1 MNKVNLFFNLT
12 TPSICIDSAALVNMV
27 IAPTN
32 KVKVE
37 KIREAKAN
45 GDKKQY
51 EELKKSLP
59 AFTYAA
65 TFKGRRTL
73 ENINTFE
80 YVCGMDFDHIGN
92 PQKINRIKEKLKKD
106 KLVNLMFTSPSGDGL
121 KVFVKLEKDEKV
133 EKMLENKE
141 YEKLSKYYADKFNQI
156 SNYFEGKYSIKSD
169 PSVKDIPRL
178 CFLSHDPEV
187 YYNKDSQCFSID
199 EDKLMEI
206 YENHIIE
213 SPNQEGNRN
222 NSLYGFCQKAFAA
235 GYDKG
240 TIREFSNCKYSGLGN
255 EEFEKTL
262 KSAST
267 SKKAKRKNNTKKDI
281 IINTGETSNHAI
293 LELFH
298 KRFEIRFN
306 DIMNCFEILDKE
318 SDKKT
323 WVTYDLIMDNTIYSY
338 ITNHNEK
345 ARKIS
350 ISRILKTNEVEKFNP
365 FTQKLNSLPTWDGVD
380 YIEQL
385 ADKVKTTNQEEW
397 KEDLKKYLVAIVA
410 TLLNP
415 KTINHYCL
423 VLLGKEG
430 IGKTSFIKLLVPK
443 EWEDYFTQSPLTLR
457 HKDTNFKLSQNFLI
471 SIEELSKYNR
481 NEFNDV
487 KEVITRDSI
496 QEREHFG
503 KEQKKFV
510 RNASFIATLND
521 KQFLSGE
528 EGERRFWAHEM
539 TEIDYE
545 AEIDIDLVYA
555 QALALHKD
563 NFKYWETKE
572 DIEKRKKKNE
582 EFVTTDPVLEML
594 NLNFTF
600 PETEEDT
607 SPHNKPQYYTST
619 EVLDIIQRKHIIN
632 HKEISTL
639 KIGRALSRL
648 KLEVRKSNGCKRYL
662 LSEKS
667 DIEKNRDNKKDEIIV

>member
-12 TPSICIDSAALVNMV
+12 TPSTYLDSRELVNMI

-37 KIREAKAN
+37 EIREAKAN

-65 TFKGRRTL
+65 TFNGRRTL

-80 YVCGMDFDHIGN
+80 YVCGMDFDHIGD

-121 KVFVKLEKDEKV
+121 KVFVKIEKDEKV

-178 CFLSHDPEV
+178 CFLSYDPEA

-199 EDKLMEI
+199 EDKLREI

-235 GYDKG
+235 GYDQR
-240 TIREFSNCKYSGLGN
+240 TIKEFSNCKYIGLGN

-318 SDKKT
+318 SDEKV
-323 WVTYDLIMDNTIYSY
+323 WETYDSIMDNTIYSY

-365 FTQKLNSLPTWDGVD
+365 FTHKLNSLPPWDGED
-380 YIEQL
+380 YIDQL

-415 KTINHYCL
+415 KTVNHYCL

-471 SIEELSKYNR
+471 GIDELSKYNKS
-481 NEFNDV
+481 EFDDL
-487 KEVITRDSI
+487 KELITRDSI
-496 QEREHFG
+496 QEREHYG
-503 KEQKKFV
+503 KEQKKFI

-521 KQFLSGE
+521 KQFLSGQD
-528 EGERRFWAHEM
+528 GERRFWAHEIID
-539 TEIDYE
+539 IDYE
-545 AEIDIDLVYA
+545 AEIDIDLVFA

-582 EFVTTDPVLEML
+582 EYVITDPVLEML

-600 PETEEDT
+600 PEPKEDT
-607 SPHNKPQYYTST
+607 SPYNRPQYYTST
-619 EVLDIIQRKHIIN
+619 EVLDIIQKKRIIN
-632 HKEISTL
+632 HKEINTL

-648 KLEVRKSNGCKRYL
+648 NLEVRKSNGCKRYL

-667 DIEKNRDNKKDEIIV
+667 DIEKNRDNTKDEIIV